1 VNTKKLAGVG
11 AATFTAAT
19 AVTALLLGSTAAVAQ
34 EAAADSAFALSAS
47 GLLNIDRI
55 SYVESPDGNAAEK
68 QLAGIGDVLGEHQS
82 AIGVGVLTAEARGG
96 AAETSV
102 TKVNLLQLLR
112 ADLVRTYCNDGDG
125 GLEIV
130 RGTILGRDL
139 PETAVPGQTID
150 VSPLVKLTLND
161 QVRHEDGSLTVTGI
175 ELSVLPGAAG
185 ELDRALTSDELA
197 ALPELTG
204 LLGTELP
211 SASTVG
217 DVVNGLTSSLGV
229 QVDPANPVQTITVGS
244 ATCSAGGDEDGDGGD
259 GGNGDGDNGDGDNGD
274 NGGNGDGDNG
284 GNGDGDGG
292 NGDKD
297 AKDAA
302 DTEVAGLAPAPQV
315 MDASLPVTG

>member
-11 AATFTAAT
+11 AAAFTAAT

-34 EAAADSAFALSAS
+34 EAASDSAYALSAS
-47 GLLNIDRI
+47 GLLNIDPI
-55 SYVESPDGNAAEK
+55 SYVESPDGNAAEN

-96 AAETSV
+96 ASETSV

-112 ADLVRTYCNDGDG
+112 ADLVHTYCEDGDG
-125 GLEIV
+125 GMEIV
-130 RGTILGRDL
+130 RGTLLGRDL
-139 PETAVPGQTID
+139 PETPVPSQVLD

-175 ELSVLPGAAG
+175 ELTVLPGAG
-185 ELDRALTSDELA
+185 ENLDRVLTSDERA

-211 SASTVG
+211 AVNTVG
-217 DVVNGLTSSLGV
+217 DVVNGVTSGLGV
-229 QVDPANPVQTITVGS
+229 QVDPSRPVQTITVGS
-244 ATCSAGGDEDGDGGD
+244 ATCSAGDDGDRD
-259 GGNGDGDNGDGDNGD
+259 GNGDGNGNGDDDGNGNGDDNGDDNGD
-274 NGGNGDGDNG
+274 AG
-284 GNGDGDGG
+284 
-292 NGDKD
+292 
-297 AKDAA
+297 AA
-302 DTEVAGLAPAPQV
+302 DEVAAVGTAPKPEV

>member
-11 AATFTAAT
+11 AAAFTAAT

-34 EAAADSAFALSAS
+34 EAASDSAYALSAS
-47 GLLNIDRI
+47 GLLNIDPI
-55 SYVESPDGNAAEK
+55 SYVESPDGNAAEN

-96 AAETSV
+96 ASETSV

-112 ADLVRTYCNDGDG
+112 ADLVRTYCEDGDG
-125 GLEIV
+125 GMEIV
-130 RGTILGRDL
+130 RGTLLGRDL
-139 PETAVPGQTID
+139 PETPVPSQVLD

-175 ELSVLPGAAG
+175 ELTVLPGAG
-185 ELDRALTSDELA
+185 ENLDRVLTSDERA

-211 SASTVG
+211 AVNTVG
-217 DVVNGLTSSLGV
+217 DLVNGVTEGLGV
-229 QVDPANPVQTITVGS
+229 QVDPSRPVQTITVGS
-244 ATCSAGGDEDGDGGD
+244 ATCSAGDGD
-259 GGNGDGDNGDGDNGD
+259 GNGDGNGNGDDDGNGNGDDNGDDNGD
-274 NGGNGDGDNG
+274 A
-284 GNGDGDGG
+284 
-292 NGDKD
+292 DK
-297 AKDAA
+297 AA
-302 DTEVAGLAPAPQV
+302 EVAAVGAAPAPQV